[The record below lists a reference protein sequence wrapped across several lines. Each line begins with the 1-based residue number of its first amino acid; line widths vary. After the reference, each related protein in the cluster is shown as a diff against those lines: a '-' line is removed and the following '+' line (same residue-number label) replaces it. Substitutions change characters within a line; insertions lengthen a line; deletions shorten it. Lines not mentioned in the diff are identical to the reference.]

1 MTDVP
6 HGSTPADTPTG
17 FYAALDPDT
26 LAAARRG
33 EPRAFASIYRTYGRA
48 AFNLA
53 LRILGDEAGA
63 ADVVQDVFVRLMTA
77 IRHFRGDSP
86 FGAWLKRMVANATVD
101 ELRRRRWLVDDE
113 MVLQA
118 ASEATVR
125 DVSPDAS
132 AEAYQ
137 LLMRLKPTARAVVV
151 LHQLEGYT
159 HRELGELFGQ
169 SESYSKS
176 ILSRTLEQ
184 LREEP
189 T

>member
-1 MTDVP
+1 MTDA
-6 HGSTPADTPTG
+6 HG
-17 FYAALDPDT
+17 FYAPLDPAT

-33 EPRAFASIYRTYGRA
+33 ESRAFASIYGVYGRA
-48 AFNLA
+48 CFNLA

-63 ADVVQDVFVRLMTA
+63 ADVVQEVFMRLMTA
-77 IRHFRGDSP
+77 VRRFRGDSP

-101 ELRRRRWLVDDE
+101 ELRRRRWLVDDAV
-113 MVLQA
+113 VLEA
-118 ASEATVR
+118 ASASAATSR
-125 DVSPDAS
+125 MTPETS
-132 AEAYQ
+132 AEAWQ
-137 LLMRLKPTARAVVV
+137 LLSRLKPSARAVVV

-184 LREEP
+184 LRAEP
-189 T
+189 ESP

>member
-1 MTDVP
+1 MTDAP
-6 HGSTPADTPTG
+6 HDPGDSPTG
-17 FYAALDPDT
+17 FYAALDPAT
-26 LAAARRG
+26 LAAAKRG
-33 EPRAFASIYRTYGRA
+33 EPRAFARIYGVYGRA
-48 AFNLA
+48 AYNLA

-77 IRHFRGDSP
+77 IRNFRGDSP

-113 MVLQA
+113 AALVA
-118 ASEATVR
+118 ASEASAR
-125 DVSPDAS
+125 ELSPETS
-132 AEAYQ
+132 AEAFQ

-169 SESYSKS
+169 TESYSKS
-176 ILSRTLEQ
+176 ILSRTLAQ
-184 LREEP
+184 LKEEP